1 MTPPQTHPRPDA
13 GDGSTDTDDAAVD
26 DGRSDGAKPTGAATN
41 DGRSP
46 ADAAAALLD
55 PLAIGRDD
63 HLNAPAF
70 VVRGDEV
77 ADALTLLRDRAGF
90 DHCSCVTAQQYASRY
105 ETIYHLRTYEDPTEE
120 VSVVVPAAAAD
131 PETDSGAAAFTTA
144 DWHEREAYDLFG
156 IRYRDHPDLRR
167 ILLPET
173 WQGHPL
179 SRDYDGDQ
187 SQIVPLT
194 ESERLRG
201 DALDPASTGGVG
213 ADTGGAEADTDGAE
227 ADAGGGGTDAIGAG
241 TDATGGGTETMM
253 INLGPHHP
261 ATHGVLHLK
270 ALLDGETVVDVE
282 PDIGYIHR
290 CEEQMAQS
298 GTYRRQIMPYPDRWD
313 WGGGGLLNEWAYAR
327 AAEDLAGVDV
337 PDYAQV
343 VRTLG
348 AELSRVLSH
357 LLAVGT
363 YALDVIGEFTAAFMY
378 AIRERERVQ
387 SLLED
392 LTGQRLMFNYLRL
405 GGVVWGLPQPREAWL
420 DDVRA
425 FAADLP
431 ERVAE
436 FRDLLTE
443 NEIIQLRTVDTG
455 VLPADVARDYGCTGP
470 VARGSGIDY
479 DLRRDDPYGWY
490 DELDWDVVT
499 REAGDNFARL
509 SVRLGELEESARI
522 VTQCADLLADWPE
535 DERTVQ
541 SNVPRTLRP
550 DADAE
555 IYRTVEAAKGELGVY
570 IRSDGTETPARFK
583 IRGPSFSNLQA
594 LPEMARGESVAD
606 LIATVGS
613 LDTIMG
619 EVDR

>member
-1 MTPPQTHPRPDA
+1 MTPPQTHPRPDV
-13 GDGSTDTDDAAVD
+13 GDGSTDANDVATDDAGPD
-26 DGRSDGAKPTGAATN
+26 DSGPGDASLAAGRAPT
-41 DGRSP
+41 
-46 ADAAAALLD
+46 DAAAALMD
-55 PLAIGRDD
+55 PLAIDRDD

-77 ADALTLLRDRAGF
+77 ADALALLRDRAGF

-105 ETIYHLRTYEDPTEE
+105 ETIYHLRTYDDPTEE
-120 VSVVVPAAAAD
+120 VSVVVPAATAD
-131 PETDSGAAAFTTA
+131 PETESGATTFTTA
-144 DWHEREAYDLFG
+144 NWHEREAYDLLG

-187 SQIVPLT
+187 SQVVPLT
-194 ESERLRG
+194 ESERLSG
-201 DALDPASTGGVG
+201 DALDPGSTGGV
-213 ADTGGAEADTDGAE
+213 DSDSTGGVDSDS
-227 ADAGGGGTDAIGAG
+227 
-241 TDATGGGTETMM
+241 TGGGTETMM

-290 CEEQMAQS
+290 CEEQMAQR

-378 AIRERERVQ
+378 AIQERERVQ

-405 GGVVWGLPQPREAWL
+405 GGVVWDLPQPREEWL
-420 DDVRA
+420 DDVRE
-425 FAADLP
+425 FAAELP

-436 FRDLLTE
+436 FRDLLTG

-470 VARGSGIDY
+470 VARGSGVDY

-490 DELDWDVVT
+490 DELDWGVVT

-522 VTQCADLLADWPE
+522 LTQCADLLADWPAA
-535 DERTVQ
+535 DRTVQ

-570 IRSDGTETPARFK
+570 IRSDGTESPARFK